1 MRHHSLITRL
11 ALVAVLA
18 LVAAACRQAEGPTG
32 DQETVE
38 DERGVI
44 EIGADEPISIATIQ
58 TISGDTASL
67 GQDQVRAIE
76 IAIADKGQILGHD
89 IELQVEDGLCA
100 AEGGTAAAQKI
111 AADPQVVGVIGTSCS
126 GAAVPSAPIL
136 DDAGIVMISGSNTS
150 PFLTQAPF
158 GTEGEDHHPNYFR
171 TAHND
176 LIQGAAAAR
185 FAFEECGITKA
196 ASIHD
201 GDPYTSGLTGA
212 FDDAFTELGGEQVL
226 ATAVSPDDTDMRPV
240 LTEVA
245 AAGAE
250 IIFFPIFQPAAD
262 FIVKQAKEI
271 DGLGETVL
279 MSADGTLSDT
289 FVEIGDTKQ
298 TPACPGLD
306 GAVPGVYH
314 SGPATPTGGTYEEF
328 VGKYEDEYGEKP
340 IQAFN
345 GHSYDAANML
355 FAAIESVAAEG
366 EDGTLQIGKQ
376 ALIDAVAGTSGFEGL
391 TGTIECDE
399 FGDCADPKIDVV
411 QNTEDTEDI
420 TAVKENILATFTAE
434 DLGL

>member
-1 MRHHSLITRL
+1 MRYRSLITRL

-32 DQETVE
+32 EETVE

-44 EIGADEPISIATIQ
+44 EIGADEPINIATIQ

-67 GQDQVRAIE
+67 GTDQVRAIE
-76 IAIADKGQILGHD
+76 IAIADKGEVLGHTV
-89 IELQVEDGLCA
+89 ELQVEDGLCA

-126 GAAVPSAPIL
+126 GAAVPAAPIL
-136 DDAGIVMISGSNTS
+136 DDAGIVLISGSNTS

-176 LIQGAAAAR
+176 LIQGAAAAN
-185 FAFEECGITKA
+185 FAFNECGVTKA

-201 GDPYTSGLTGA
+201 GDPYTSGLAGA

-226 ATAVSPDDTDMRPV
+226 ATAVGVDDTDMRPV

-250 IIFFPIFQPAAD
+250 IVFFPIFQPAAD

-271 DGLGETVL
+271 DGLQDTVL

-328 VGKYEDEYGEKP
+328 VGKYEGEYGEKP
-340 IQAFN
+340 IQAFHA
-345 GHSYDAANML
+345 HSYDATNVL
-355 FAAIESVAAEG
+355 FAAIEAVAVQAD
-366 EDGTLQIGKQ
+366 DGSLQIGKQ
-376 ALIDAVAGTSGFEGL
+376 ALIDEIAGTSGFEGL
-391 TGTIECDE
+391 TGAIACDE
-399 FGDCADPKIDVV
+399 FGDCADPKIDII
-411 QNTEDTEDI
+411 QNTSDTKDI
-420 TAVKENILATFTAE
+420 TAVKENILASFTAE

>member
-1 MRHHSLITRL
+1 MRHHRLITRL

-18 LVAAACRQAEGPTG
+18 LVAGACRQAEGPG

-44 EIGADEPISIATIQ
+44 EIAADEPIKLATIQ

-76 IAIADKGQILGHD
+76 IAIADKGQLLGHD
-89 IELQVEDGLCA
+89 IELQVEDGLCS

-111 AADPQVVGVIGTSCS
+111 AADPQVVAVIGTSCS
-126 GAAVPSAPIL
+126 GAAVPAAPIL
-136 DDAGIVMISGSNTS
+136 DDAGIPLISGSNTS

-158 GTEGEDHHPNYFR
+158 GTEGEDHAPNYFR

-185 FAFEECGITKA
+185 FAFEECGVTKA

-201 GDPYTSGLTGA
+201 GDPYTSGLAGA
-212 FDDAFTELGGEQVL
+212 FDDAFKELGGEQVL
-226 ATAVSPDDTDMRPV
+226 ATAVGVDDTDMRPV

-250 IIFFPIFQPAAD
+250 IVFFPIFQPAAD

-271 DGLGETVL
+271 DGLQNTVL

-289 FVEIGDTKQ
+289 FVEIGETKQ
-298 TPACPGLD
+298 APACPGLD

-314 SGPATPTGGTYEEF
+314 SGPATPTGGTYAEF
-328 VGKYEDEYGEKP
+328 VTKYEDEYGEKP
-340 IQAFN
+340 IQAFHA
-345 GHSYDAANML
+345 HSYDATNVL

-366 EDGTLQIGKQ
+366 EDGSLQIGKQ
-376 ALIDAVAGTSGFEGL
+376 ALIDAIAGTSGFEGL

-399 FGDCADPKIDVV
+399 FGDCADPKIDII
-411 QNTEDTEDI
+411 QNTEDTKDL

-434 DLGL
+434 DVGL

>member
-1 MRHHSLITRL
+1 MRYRSLITRL

-18 LVAAACRQAEGPTG
+18 LVAAACRQAEGPG

-44 EIGADEPISIATIQ
+44 EIGADEPIKIGVLQSIT
-58 TISGDTASL
+58 GDTASL
-67 GQDQVRAIE
+67 GTDQVRAIE
-76 IAIADKGQILGHD
+76 IAIADKGGELLGHP
-89 IELQVEDGLCA
+89 IEHQVEDDGCA
-100 AEGGTAAAQKI
+100 AEAGTAAAQKF
-111 AADPQVVGVIGTSCS
+111 AADPQIVGVVGSSCS
-126 GAAVPSAPIL
+126 GAAVPAAPIL
-136 DDAGIVMISGSNTS
+136 DDAGIVLISGSNTS

-158 GTEGEDHHPNYFR
+158 GTEGEDHAPNYFR

-185 FAFEECGITKA
+185 FAFEECGVTKA

-201 GDPYTSGLTGA
+201 GDPYTSGLAGA

-226 ATAVSPDDTDMRPV
+226 ATAVGVDDTDMRPV

-250 IIFFPIFQPAAD
+250 IVFFPIFQPAAD

-271 DGLGETVL
+271 DGLGDTVL
-279 MSADGTLSDT
+279 MSADGVISDT
-289 FVEIGDTKQ
+289 FVVIPETKQ

-306 GAVPGVYH
+306 GATDGMYH
-314 SGPATPTGGTYEEF
+314 SGPATPTGGEYEEF
-328 VGKYEDEYGEKP
+328 VGKYEEEFGEKP

-345 GHSYDAANML
+345 GHSYDAANVL
-355 FAAIESVAAEG
+355 FAAIESVAVEG
-366 EDGTLQIGKQ
+366 EDGSLQIGKQ
-376 ALIDAVAGTSGFEGL
+376 ALIDAIGETSGFEGL

-399 FGDCADPKIDVV
+399 FGDCADPKIDII
-411 QNTEDTEDI
+411 QNTSDTKDV
-420 TAVKENILATFTAE
+420 TAVKANVLFSFTAE

>member
-18 LVAAACRQAEGPTG
+18 LVAAACRQAEGPG

-44 EIGADEPISIATIQ
+44 EIAADEPIKLATIQ

-76 IAIADKGQILGHD
+76 IAIADKGQVLGHD
-89 IELQVEDGLCA
+89 IELQVEDGLCS

-126 GAAVPSAPIL
+126 GAAVPAAPIL
-136 DDAGIVMISGSNTS
+136 DDAGIPLISGSNTS

-176 LIQGAAAAR
+176 LIQGAAAAN
-185 FAFEECGITKA
+185 FAFNECGVTKA

-201 GDPYTSGLTGA
+201 GDPYTSGLAGA

-226 ATAVSPDDTDMRPV
+226 ATAVGVDDTDMRPV

-250 IIFFPIFQPAAD
+250 IVFFPIFQPAAD

-271 DGLGETVL
+271 DGLQDTVL

-289 FVEIGDTKQ
+289 FVEIGETKQ

-328 VGKYEDEYGEKP
+328 AGKYEDEYGEAP
-340 IQAFN
+340 IQAFHA
-345 GHSYDAANML
+345 HSYDATNVL
-355 FAAIESVAAEG
+355 FAAIESVAVEG
-366 EDGTLQIGKQ
+366 EDGSLQIGRQ
-376 ALIDAVAGTSGFEGL
+376 ALIDAIAGTSGFEGL

-399 FGDCADPKIDVV
+399 FGDCADPKIDIL
-411 QNTEDTEDI
+411 QNTKDTKTID
-420 TAVKENILATFTAE
+420 AVRANVLASFTAE
-434 DLGL
+434 DVGL